1 MTKQHRSWQVFRLT
15 DDGHRQSLGFYVNE
29 LDAYRA
35 FEQHSERLHYAY
47 VDIEEVTNAT
57 K

>member
-1 MTKQHRSWQVFRLT
+1 MTIRSWQVFRLT

-29 LDAYRA
+29 REAYRA
-35 FEQHSERLHYAY
+35 FEYQSERLHYAY
-47 VDIEEVTNAT
+47 VDIEEVTQ

>member
-29 LDAYRA
+29 QEAYRA
-35 FEQHSERLHYAY
+35 FEYQSERLHFAY
-47 VDIEEVTNAT
+47 VDIEEVTS